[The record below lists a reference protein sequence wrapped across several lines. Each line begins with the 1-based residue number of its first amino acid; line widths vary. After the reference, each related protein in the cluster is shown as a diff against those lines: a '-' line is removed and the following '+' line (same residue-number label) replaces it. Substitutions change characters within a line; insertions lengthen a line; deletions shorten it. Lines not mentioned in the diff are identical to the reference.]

1 MNIREIYY
9 ACHNLKIYANVSSF
23 RTISDMLN
31 GINETKL
38 GVYLLLEQENNPV
51 IGQEVSEFV
60 AEDGDLRV
68 ILTKDL

>member
-9 ACHNLKIYANVSSF
+9 ACHNLSIYAKVSSF
-23 RTISDMLN
+23 RTIFDMLN

-38 GVYLLLEQENNPV
+38 GVYLSLEKENNPV

-60 AEDGDLRV
+60 AVDGDLRV